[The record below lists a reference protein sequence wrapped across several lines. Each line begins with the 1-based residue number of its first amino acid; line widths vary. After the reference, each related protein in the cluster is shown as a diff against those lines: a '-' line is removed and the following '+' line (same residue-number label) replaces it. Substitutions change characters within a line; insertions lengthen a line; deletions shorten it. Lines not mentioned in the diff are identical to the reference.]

1 MKLSELLQGVE
12 VLTST
17 APATWDITGVAYDSR
32 EVQPGDVF
40 VAISGFA
47 TDGNR
52 YIDKAMARGA
62 RLVVTERIPTEPAP
76 YVQVPSA
83 RRALAQMGANWYGH
97 PAERMTMVGVTGT
110 NGKTSVTLLL
120 KSVLEQVTGARVG
133 LVGTIQNMI
142 GQEALPTERTT
153 PESFA
158 LQGLLARMAAAGC
171 RYVVMEVSSHA
182 LALDR
187 VGGIHFQAAAFTNL
201 TEDHLDFHGT
211 MENYARAKALLFG
224 RCDVGVLNA
233 DDPYCS
239 RMLEGAA
246 CRSILTSEQA
256 GKGDLVAQNLRLGP
270 DQVSFDLLAGEKTL
284 PVRVGIPGLFT
295 AYNALTVLGL
305 AQALGLPLEQSAEAL
320 GRVQGVKGRIE
331 VVPTPGTG
339 FTVLIDYAHT
349 PDSLEN
355 ILCSARGFARG
366 RVVAVFGCGGDR
378 DRQKRPVMGRIGV
391 ELSDWVVFTSDN
403 PRTEHPMAI
412 LLEILAGA
420 TGSKTPWVAV
430 EDRRSA
436 IRFALDHG
444 RPGDVIVLAG
454 KGHETYQEVDGV
466 KRHLDEREEVAAWLA
481 AYHRRREV

>member
-1 MKLSELLQGVE
+1 M
-12 VLTST
+12 
-17 APATWDITGVAYDSR
+17 
-32 EVQPGDVF
+32 
-40 VAISGFA
+40 
-47 TDGNR
+47 
-52 YIDKAMARGA
+52 
-62 RLVVTERIPTEPAP
+62 
-76 YVQVPSA
+76 
-83 RRALAQMGANWYGH
+83 
-97 PAERMTMVGVTGT
+97 
-110 NGKTSVTLLL
+110 
-120 KSVLEQVTGARVG
+120 
-133 LVGTIQNMI
+133 
-142 GQEALPTERTT
+142 
-153 PESFA
+153 
-158 LQGLLARMAAAGC
+158 
-171 RYVVMEVSSHA
+171 
-182 LALDR
+182 
-187 VGGIHFQAAAFTNL
+187 
-201 TEDHLDFHGT
+201 DFHGT
-211 MENYARAKALLFG
+211 MENYARAKAVLFG

-331 VVPTPGTG
+331 VVPTPGTD

-349 PDSLEN
+349 PDGLEN
-355 ILCSARGFARG
+355 ILRSARGFARG

-454 KGHETYQEVDGV
+454 KGHETYQEVGGV

>member
-211 MENYARAKALLFG
+211 MENYARAKAVLFG

-295 AYNALTVLGL
+295 AYNALTVLG
-305 AQALGLPLEQSAEAL
+305 
-320 GRVQGVKGRIE
+320 
-331 VVPTPGTG
+331 
-339 FTVLIDYAHT
+339 IDYAHT
-349 PDSLEN
+349 PDGLEN
-355 ILCSARGFARG
+355 ILRSARGFARG

-454 KGHETYQEVDGV
+454 KGHETYQEVGGV

>member
-158 LQGLLARMAAAGC
+158 LQGLLARMAAAHRRSLG
-171 RYVVMEVSSHA
+171 SP
-182 LALDR
+182 
-187 VGGIHFQAAAFTNL
+187 VGRRSHFQACAARS
-201 TEDHLDFHGT
+201 
-211 MENYARAKALLFG
+211 RAH
-224 RCDVGVLNA
+224 R
-233 DDPYCS
+233 
-239 RMLEGAA
+239 
-246 CRSILTSEQA
+246 
-256 GKGDLVAQNLRLGP
+256 
-270 DQVSFDLLAGEKTL
+270 
-284 PVRVGIPGLFT
+284 
-295 AYNALTVLGL
+295 
-305 AQALGLPLEQSAEAL
+305 
-320 GRVQGVKGRIE
+320 
-331 VVPTPGTG
+331 
-339 FTVLIDYAHT
+339 
-349 PDSLEN
+349 
-355 ILCSARGFARG
+355 RG
-366 RVVAVFGCGGDR
+366 RVRLAKYALSARQLPRQRKAAHLPAAFPGEHSLPRARAAAAVRSMPVQVTETGSP
-378 DRQKRPVMGRIGV
+378 RQKSTAVR
-391 ELSDWVVFTSDN
+391 
-403 PRTEHPMAI
+403 
-412 LLEILAGA
+412 AG
-420 TGSKTPWVAV
+420 
-430 EDRRSA
+430 SA
-436 IRFALDHG
+436 S
-444 RPGDVIVLAG
+444 PC
-454 KGHETYQEVDGV
+454 Q
-466 KRHLDEREEVAAWLA
+466 
-481 AYHRRREV
+481 RRRASQFRRPWSHIPRDGAASSWQKPLQLPVCKA

>member
-12 VLTST
+12 VLAST
-17 APATWDITGVAYDSR
+17 APATWEITGVAYDSR
-32 EVQPGDVF
+32 QVQPGNAF

-52 YIDKAMARGA
+52 YINKAVDRGA
-62 RLVVTERIPTEPAP
+62 RLVVTERIPAEPVP

-97 PAERMTMVGVTGT
+97 PAERMTVVGVTGT

-120 KSVLEQVTGARVG
+120 KGVLERVTGARVG
-133 LVGTIQNMI
+133 LIGTIQNMI
-142 GQEALPTERTT
+142 GQEVVPTERTT

-171 RYVVMEVSSHA
+171 RYVIMEVSSHA

-211 MENYARAKALLFG
+211 MEDYAGTKAMLFG

-233 DDPYCS
+233 DDPYCA
-239 RMLEGAA
+239 RMLEGAT
-246 CRSILTSEQA
+246 CRTILTSERA

-270 DQVSFDLLAGEKTL
+270 DQVSFDLRTGEKTL

-320 GRVQGVKGRIE
+320 GRAQGVKGRIE

-349 PDSLEN
+349 PDGLEN
-355 ILCSARGFARG
+355 ILRSARGFARG

-403 PRTEHPMAI
+403 PRTEKPMAI
-412 LLEILAGA
+412 LWELLAGA
-420 TGSKTPWVAV
+420 AGSRTPWVAV
-430 EDRRSA
+430 EDRRAA
-436 IRFALDHG
+436 IRYALDHG

-454 KGHETYQEVDGV
+454 KGHETYQEVGGV
-466 KRHLDEREEVAAWLA
+466 KRHLDEREEVAAWLT
-481 AYHRRREV
+481 AYNERRKV